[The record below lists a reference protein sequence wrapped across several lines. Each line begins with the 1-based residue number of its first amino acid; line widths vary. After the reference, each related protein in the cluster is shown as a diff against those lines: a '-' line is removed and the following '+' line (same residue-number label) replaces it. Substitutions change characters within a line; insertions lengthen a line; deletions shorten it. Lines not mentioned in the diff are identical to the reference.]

1 MLSNLHPFEKLIRR
15 VSFYKTQNNNTALTE
30 HYQTSLNPS
39 IAVKTSMNPSMHAH
53 YQQGREND
61 LHSKGAL
68 KQSFTNLIKQNKISF
83 ALASLIFCKDFYLS

>member
-1 MLSNLHPFEKLIRR
+1 MLSNLHPFEKLILR
-15 VSFYKTQNNNTALTE
+15 VSFYKTQNNTALTE

-39 IAVKTSMNPSMHAH
+39 IAVKTSMNPSMHAN

-68 KQSFTNLIKQNKISF
+68 KRSFTNLIKQNKISY
-83 ALASLIFCKDFYLS
+83 ALASLIFCKVFYLS